1 MYVVACCC
9 LLLLQYKK
17 MCTALLRFG
26 LGCGAEDPRSMSHST
41 PPLPLLPLLPLQ
53 QQACSQPKAAAGWY
67 YILYTSNAQLT
78 LMLKAWMGGSFEKI
92 CITVSFEL
100 GIIRI
105 TGACHLL
112 CCVAF
117 DLLYSAYLQS
127 LCNILLVL
135 LSLIHVNVI
144 EILEEATATETDC
157 CSCWQDG
164 SNNVA
169 ARYLHSTT
177 GFL

>member
-1 MYVVACCC
+1 MYVVAVCYCCTI
-9 LLLLQYKK
+9 KK
-17 MCTALLRFG
+17 MCTALLRIG
-26 LGCGAEDPRSMSHST
+26 LGWRTPARTT
-41 PPLPLLPLLPLQ
+41 PPLPLLPLLSSTSRLV
-53 QQACSQPKAAAGWY
+53 
-67 YILYTSNAQLT
+67 LYSTSNAQLT
-78 LMLKAWMGGSFEKI
+78 LMLKAWMGGCFEKI

-117 DLLYSAYLQS
+117 DLLYSAYLQT

-164 SNNVA
+164 SNNVT
-169 ARYLHSTT
+169 ARYQVPA
-177 GFL
+177 

>member
-1 MYVVACCC
+1 MHCP
-9 LLLLQYKK
+9 LKIWTW
-17 MCTALLRFG
+17 M
-26 LGCGAEDPRSMSHST
+26 RSGG
-41 PPLPLLPLLPLQ
+41 PLLDEPLVHPSLFCLFSLFNKHAASLKQ
-53 QQACSQPKAAAGWY
+53 QQQVGIIY
-67 YILYTSNAQLT
+67 YIHQIPNWRSCWKLE
-78 LMLKAWMGGSFEKI
+78 WGGSFEKI

-117 DLLYSAYLQS
+117 DLLYSAYLQT

-164 SNNVA
+164 SNNVT
-169 ARYLHSTT
+169 ARYQVPA
-177 GFL
+177 

>member
-1 MYVVACCC
+1 MYVVAVCYCCSI
-9 LLLLQYKK
+9 KK
-17 MCTALLRFG
+17 NVHCPLKIWTWM
-26 LGCGAEDPRSMSHST
+26 RSGGPT
-41 PPLPLLPLLPLQ
+41 PPLPLLPLLPL

-67 YILYTSNAQLT
+67 YILYTSNTQLT

-117 DLLYSAYLQS
+117 DLLYSAYLQT

-164 SNNVA
+164 SNNVT
-169 ARYLHSTT
+169 ARYQVPA
-177 GFL
+177 

>member
-1 MYVVACCC
+1 M
-9 LLLLQYKK
+9 LLLFVIVAVSKK

-26 LGCGAEDPRSMSHST
+26 LGCGATS

-53 QQACSQPKAAAGWY
+53 QACSQPKAAAAGWY

-78 LMLKAWMGGSFEKI
+78 LMLKAWMGGCFEKI

-117 DLLYSAYLQS
+117 DLLYSAYLQT

-157 CSCWQDG
+157 CSCCWQDG

-169 ARYLHSTT
+169 ARYLHST

>member
-1 MYVVACCC
+1 MERRTPARWA
-9 LLLLQYKK
+9 
-17 MCTALLRFG
+17 T
-26 LGCGAEDPRSMSHST
+26 S
-41 PPLPLLPLLPLQ
+41 PPLPLLPLLPL

-117 DLLYSAYLQS
+117 DLLFCLPSESVQHFVGTLESYSCQRNWDLGRGHCYWNWLLQ
-127 LCNILLVL
+127 LLLTRWQQQLLLLGTCIVL
-135 LSLIHVNVI
+135 QVF
-144 EILEEATATETDC
+144 
-157 CSCWQDG
+157 
-164 SNNVA
+164 SN
-169 ARYLHSTT
+169 YFPL
-177 GFL
+177 GFCKF

>member
-1 MYVVACCC
+1 MHCP
-9 LLLLQYKK
+9 LKIWTW
-17 MCTALLRFG
+17 M
-26 LGCGAEDPRSMSHST
+26 RSGGPT

-53 QQACSQPKAAAGWY
+53 QACSQPKAAAAGWY
-67 YILYTSNAQLT
+67 YILYTSNTQLT

-117 DLLYSAYLQS
+117 DLLYSAYLQT

-164 SNNVA
+164 SNNVT
-169 ARYLHSTT
+169 ARYQVPA
-177 GFL
+177 

>member
-117 DLLYSAYLQS
+117 DLLFCLPSESVQHFVGALESYSCQRNWDLGRGYCYWNWLLQ
-127 LCNILLVL
+127 LL
-135 LSLIHVNVI
+135 
-144 EILEEATATETDC
+144 TRWQQQC
-157 CSCWQDG
+157 CC
-164 SNNVA
+164 
-169 ARYLHSTT
+169 
-177 GFL
+177 

>member
-1 MYVVACCC
+1 
-9 LLLLQYKK
+9 
-17 MCTALLRFG
+17 
-26 LGCGAEDPRSMSHST
+26 
-41 PPLPLLPLLPLQ
+41 
-53 QQACSQPKAAAGWY
+53 
-67 YILYTSNAQLT
+67 
-78 LMLKAWMGGSFEKI
+78 MGGSFEKI

-144 EILEEATATETDC
+144 EILEEAATELTAAADKMAATMLLL
-157 CSCWQDG
+157 QVF
-164 SNNVA
+164 SN
-169 ARYLHSTT
+169 YLPI
-177 GFL
+177 GFCKF

>member
-1 MYVVACCC
+1 
-9 LLLLQYKK
+9 
-17 MCTALLRFG
+17 
-26 LGCGAEDPRSMSHST
+26 
-41 PPLPLLPLLPLQ
+41 
-53 QQACSQPKAAAGWY
+53 
-67 YILYTSNAQLT
+67 
-78 LMLKAWMGGSFEKI
+78 MGGSFEKI

-112 CCVAF
+112 CVVAF
-117 DLLYSAYLQS
+117 DLLYSAYLQT

-157 CSCWQDG
+157 CSC
-164 SNNVA
+164 
-169 ARYLHSTT
+169 
-177 GFL
+177 